1 MIKILIAEDEQ
12 GILDSISNAFSWE
25 NMGCEISGLAQDGIH
40 ALELC
45 LSNPPDL
52 IISDIVMPGIDG
64 ITLLRYIK
72 DKYPHTQFIILTGH
86 RSFEYAKDALNLGA
100 ALFLLKPI
108 NFTELEDAIL
118 KCVERILQE
127 EKQQQDENQQE
138 HILSSLLNGY
148 IYTRNDFTPRIQS
161 LLHSLHSYRVCTF
174 QFDDNQEQDVFR
186 IQNLALFCA
195 STIQST
201 QFIPVKVNAL
211 HYVLIASGKESGQL
225 DELKKTLKQLQSRI
239 YHFFHTT
246 ISIGISA
253 LHSGYDAL
261 HSAYLE
267 SLRAL
272 SKQFFSGNQSIHV
285 FLTANTDQD
294 LTYTDYNALFLYQK
308 RIENLIDSCQGIYL
322 HQQAASLFYEWISAQ
337 NGNVVLIKS
346 SFIMLAV
353 LCIRNIVGQENKQ
366 TAL

>member
-148 IYTRNDFTPRIQS
+148 IYTRND
-161 LLHSLHSYRVCTF
+161 
-174 QFDDNQEQDVFR
+174 
-186 IQNLALFCA
+186 
-195 STIQST
+195 
-201 QFIPVKVNAL
+201 
-211 HYVLIASGKESGQL
+211 
-225 DELKKTLKQLQSRI
+225 
-239 YHFFHTT
+239 
-246 ISIGISA
+246 
-253 LHSGYDAL
+253 
-261 HSAYLE
+261 
-267 SLRAL
+267 
-272 SKQFFSGNQSIHV
+272 
-285 FLTANTDQD
+285 
-294 LTYTDYNALFLYQK
+294 
-308 RIENLIDSCQGIYL
+308 
-322 HQQAASLFYEWISAQ
+322 
-337 NGNVVLIKS
+337 
-346 SFIMLAV
+346 
-353 LCIRNIVGQENKQ
+353 
-366 TAL
+366 